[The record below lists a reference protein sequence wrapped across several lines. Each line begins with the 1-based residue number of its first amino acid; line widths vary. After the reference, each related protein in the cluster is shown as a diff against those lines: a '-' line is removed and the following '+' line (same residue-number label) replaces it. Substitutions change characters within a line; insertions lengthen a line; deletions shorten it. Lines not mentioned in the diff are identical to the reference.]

1 MTTDVV
7 QTEEGRLQHKLGFAG
22 LTAVGF
28 SNIVG
33 SGWLFSAAL
42 TAQTAGP
49 AALLAWVGAGLL
61 CLIIALVMVELG
73 AREPEA
79 GATVRWPLRS
89 SGQLVASV
97 VGVSVLLTVGATAAE
112 ISAIL
117 KYAAH
122 YLGWLQNS
130 DGKLTW
136 PGVAVAM
143 LLAVLLSALNWY
155 GVRLF
160 ATLNNVITIVKIAVP
175 LLTVIALIAAGFHP
189 GHLSDHGG
197 FAPYGYS
204 AVLSSLAVGGVVYSV
219 NGFQAAAD
227 FSGEARDPE
236 RDVPRAVV
244 AGIGLAVLLYLLLQ
258 LAFLFAVPDSMLAAA
273 GWRGVNFDSPFGQLA
288 LILNLHWLSALLYAD
303 AVVSPGGSAY
313 VGVAID
319 TRHSYALAK
328 NGVLPRFFLAVEE
341 RSGIPRRALA
351 LNLLVILLFLLPFSS
366 WQQVVSVVGDLYLL
380 TYAAVA
386 VAAVI
391 LLGPSSRRI
400 AAWVP
405 PLRVLAPVAFVVA
418 TEFVYWSGW
427 HELRVALSLT
437 LLGLP
442 LYLLQRWRE
451 PGLLA
456 GLRRGAWIVG
466 YLLALL
472 LASWIGSFKGRDWL
486 TAPWDSLLVA
496 GIAVATYLLAVRSAV
511 PTAHAEVKDHP
522 TNQTF

>member
-1 MTTDVV
+1 MSVDVV
-7 QTEEGRLQHKLGFAG
+7 QAEEARLQHKLGFTG

-42 TAQTAGP
+42 TAQAAGP

-61 CLIIALVMVELG
+61 CLVIALVMVELS

-122 YLGWLQNS
+122 YLRWLQNPH
-130 DGKLTW
+130 GKLTL
-136 PGVAVAM
+136 PGVGVAM

-160 ATLNNVITIVKIAVP
+160 AALNNLITVVKVVVP
-175 LLTVIALIAAGFHP
+175 LLTVVALIIAGFHP
-189 GHLSDHGG
+189 SHLTDHGG

-227 FSGEARDPE
+227 FSGEARDAG

-258 LAFLFAVPDSMLAAA
+258 LAFLFAVPDAMLAKA
-273 GWRGVNFDSPFGQLA
+273 GWHGVSFDSPFGELA
-288 LILNLHWLSALLYAD
+288 ILLNLHWLSVLLYAD

-328 NGVLPRFFLAVEE
+328 NGVLPRFFLAVE
-341 RSGIPRRALA
+341 RGSGIPRRALL
-351 LNLLVILLFLLPFSS
+351 LNLVVILVFLLPFSS

-386 VAAVI
+386 VAAAI
-391 LLGPSSRRI
+391 LIGPHARRL
-400 AAWVP
+400 ASWVP
-405 PLRVLAPVAFVVA
+405 PLRVLAPLAFVVA

-427 HELRVALSLT
+427 HELRIALPLT
-437 LLGLP
+437 LLGVP
-442 LYLLQRWRE
+442 LYLVQYWGT
-451 PGLLA
+451 PGLAA
-456 GLRRGAWIVG
+456 GVRRGSWLVG
-466 YLLALL
+466 YLLVLL
-472 LASWIGSFKGRDWL
+472 LLSWTGTFTGRGWL
-486 TAPWDSLLVA
+486 GAPWDSL
-496 GIAVATYLLAVRSAV
+496 AVAVLGVLTFALAVRSGEPQQVELA
-511 PTAHAEVKDHP
+511 
-522 TNQTF
+522 

>member
-1 MTTDVV
+1 MTTQHSTEAEV
-7 QTEEGRLQHKLGFAG
+7 EEGRLQRKLGFGG
-22 LTAVGF
+22 LTAIGF

-33 SGWLFSAAL
+33 SGWLFSAMY
-42 TAQTAGP
+42 TAQAAGP
-49 AALLAWVGAGLL
+49 AALLAWIAAGVL
-61 CLIIALVMVELG
+61 CVTIALVMVELG
-73 AREPEA
+73 ARQPEA

-122 YLGWLQNS
+122 YLSWLQNS
-130 DGKLTW
+130 HGSLTAA
-136 PGVAVAM
+136 GVLTAM

-160 ATLNNVITIVKIAVP
+160 ASLNNLITIVKIIVP
-175 LLTVIALIAAGFHP
+175 GLTVIALIAAGFHP
-189 GHLSDHGG
+189 SHLTDHGG

-227 FSGEARDPE
+227 FSGEARDPR

-244 AGIGLAVLLYLLLQ
+244 AGIGLSVLMYLLLQ
-258 LAFLFAVPDSMLAAA
+258 LAFLFAVPDTMLSQL
-273 GWRGVNFDSPFGQLA
+273 GWHGVNFDSPFGQLS
-288 LILNLHWLSALLYAD
+288 LILNLHWLSVLLYAD

-341 RSGIPRRALA
+341 KSGIPRRALV
-351 LNLLVILLFLLPFSS
+351 LNLLVILVFLLPFST
-366 WQQVVSVVGDLYLL
+366 WQDVVSVVGDLYLL

-386 VAAVI
+386 VAAAI
-391 LLGPSSRRI
+391 LIGPSSRRL

-405 PLRVLAPVAFVVA
+405 PLRVLASVAFLVA

-427 HELRVALSLT
+427 HDLRIALSLT

-442 LYLLQRWRE
+442 LYVGQRWGK
-451 PGLLA
+451 PDLGA
-456 GLRRGAWIVG
+456 GLRRGAWIIG

-472 LASWIGSFKGRDWL
+472 LLSWVGSFSGGENWL
-486 TAPWDSLLVA
+486 NAPWDSLLVA
-496 GIAVATYLLAVRSAV
+496 VVAGVTWVAALRSAE
-511 PTAHAEVKDHP
+511 PAALAERV
-522 TNQTF
+522 

>member
-1 MTTDVV
+1 MTIDLVRS
-7 QTEEGRLQHKLGFAG
+7 EESRLQRKLGFTG

-49 AALLAWVGAGLL
+49 AALLAWIAAGLL
-61 CLIIALVMVELG
+61 CLVIALVMVELG

-97 VGVSVLLTVGATAAE
+97 VGVSVLLTVGGTAAE

-117 KYAAH
+117 KYASH
-122 YLGWLQNS
+122 YLDWLQNS
-130 DGKLTW
+130 SGKLTL
-136 PGVAVAM
+136 PGVTVAM

-160 ATLNNVITIVKIAVP
+160 ASLNNAITVVKIVVP
-175 LLTVIALIAAGFHP
+175 LLTVIALIMAGFHP
-189 GHLSDHGG
+189 SHLTNHGG

-204 AVLSSLAVGGVVYSV
+204 AVLSSLAIGGVVYSV

-244 AGIGLAVLLYLLLQ
+244 AGIGLAVLLYFLLQ
-258 LAFLFAVPDSMLAAA
+258 LAFLFAVPESMLAKA
-273 GWRGVNFDSPFGQLA
+273 GWHGVNFDSPFGQLA
-288 LILNLHWLSALLYAD
+288 LILNLQWLSVLLYAD

-328 NGVLPRFFLAVEE
+328 NGVLPRFFLSVEAK
-341 RSGIPRRALA
+341 SGIPRRALV
-351 LNLLVILLFLLPFSS
+351 LNLLVILVFLLPFSS

-386 VAAVI
+386 VAAAI
-391 LLGPSSRRI
+391 LVGPGTRRL

-405 PLRVLAPVAFVVA
+405 PLRVLAPLAFVVA

-427 HELRVALSLT
+427 HELRIALSLT
-437 LLGLP
+437 LLGVP
-442 LYLLQRWRE
+442 LYLWQQRHRRHVT
-451 PGLLA
+451 A
-456 GLRRGAWIVG
+456 GLKRGAWIVG
-466 YLLALL
+466 YLVLL
-472 LASWIGSFKGRDWL
+472 LFLSWVGSFKGHNWL
-486 TAPWDSLLVA
+486 IAPWDSLLVA
-496 GIAVATYLLAVRSAV
+496 VLAGVTFALALRSADM
-511 PTAHAEVKDHP
+511 PEPASDLMRR
-522 TNQTF
+522 